1 MPSGIFICFDCPA
14 RTVTELEL
22 QAAVVQA
29 VNEVYAKQEV
39 LLPQMKEN
47 IERALAN
54 NNSGPV
60 AELNDKIA
68 VLGEEILQRSRARQD
83 LDDLG
88 EEVIK
93 LKKEKYR
100 LQLED
105 AQKEG
110 MLQKLAE
117 LERTIEEIGGEVEE
131 YDEMLV
137 RRLIERITVY
147 DEKYVIEFKSGI
159 EIEV

>member
-1 MPSGIFICFDCPA
+1 M
-14 RTVTELEL
+14 
-22 QAAVVQA
+22 
-29 VNEVYAKQEV
+29 
-39 LLPQMKEN
+39 
-47 IERALAN
+47 
-54 NNSGPV
+54 

-88 EEVIK
+88 EEGIK
-93 LKKEKYR
+93 LKEEKYR

>member
-1 MPSGIFICFDCPA
+1 M
-14 RTVTELEL
+14 
-22 QAAVVQA
+22 
-29 VNEVYAKQEV
+29 
-39 LLPQMKEN
+39 
-47 IERALAN
+47 
-54 NNSGPV
+54 

-93 LKKEKYR
+93 LKEEKYR